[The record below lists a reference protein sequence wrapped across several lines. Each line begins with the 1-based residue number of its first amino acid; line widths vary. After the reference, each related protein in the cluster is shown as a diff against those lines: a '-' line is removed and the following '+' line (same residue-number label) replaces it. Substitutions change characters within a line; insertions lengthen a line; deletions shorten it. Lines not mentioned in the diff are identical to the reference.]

1 MKELGQCSRRTRRG
15 LRGRHAEKEQSAKA
29 RNHSQVASALLPGE
43 ATRIS
48 RFAAKSRSAC
58 EWGGWGRISDDG
70 PGQNNPDRSE
80 DPWGRA
86 ARPLE
91 WRCTTEPRSRLRV
104 GSSDRATECAK
115 DGGKP
120 VVAKGMPGAG
130 LSGTTTGKAPP
141 ERPAL
146 KPYWGK
152 PAVRNFRGARGNGA
166 TASAKRARS
175 WKRRTRPSANL
186 KGHRAA
192 RLLDRPLLLLE
203 SNR

>member
-1 MKELGQCSRRTRRG
+1 MAVHHRATLPT
-15 LRGRHAEKEQSAKA
+15 QS
-29 RNHSQVASALLPGE
+29 
-43 ATRIS
+43 
-48 RFAAKSRSAC
+48 
-58 EWGGWGRISDDG
+58 
-70 PGQNNPDRSE
+70 
-80 DPWGRA
+80 
-86 ARPLE
+86 
-91 WRCTTEPRSRLRV
+91 
-104 GSSDRATECAK
+104 GSSGRATECAK

-186 KGHRAA
+186 KGHRAS
-192 RLLDRPLLLLE
+192 RLLDRPERLLARE
-203 SNR
+203 SVGGPKTKAQARRRSRHSSAGANKWRARGTAKRRQRSAAGRTFRSRSTS